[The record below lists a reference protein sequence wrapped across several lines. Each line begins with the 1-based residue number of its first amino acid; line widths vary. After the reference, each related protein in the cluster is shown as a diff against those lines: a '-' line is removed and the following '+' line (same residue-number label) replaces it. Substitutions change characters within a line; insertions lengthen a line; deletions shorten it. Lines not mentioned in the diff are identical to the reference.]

1 VAISKNLFI
10 TDWFY
15 TFVKNEDMRKQLF
28 IQAVLCLLTIQGFGQ
43 TLYTYSGKLINK
55 SNEAIVGAQ
64 LKFLVANRVLCITNV
79 AGEFYLE
86 TEEPLLRVV
95 QIGYQEVQITPEDS
109 LLVLVEK
116 SNLLSAIVVSEN
128 KHSSELKNA
137 TISIEIIRPD
147 LISNTAPT
155 NLEESIGRIN
165 GVQVVDNQPT
175 IRSGSGWSYGAGSR
189 VQVLVDG
196 VPILSGDAG
205 QPLWNFIPTEGVGG
219 VEIIKGASSVIYGSS
234 ALNGV
239 INIKTRRPTNKPFT
253 ELNTSVGFYDLPK
266 RKSLRYKGNK
276 RSSVSNITAY
286 HTGVYGGLGVTLG
299 LNALRDESYKMS
311 DYDNRIRGTLGLR
324 KVVADKNLIYGVNT
338 TYQQGKSG
346 SFLLWESYDLGY
358 TALDSGDTDNNVN
371 RLSVDPYIKWVTGK
385 FSHSL
390 NTRYLGINND
400 VDNGDP
406 AMDQSN
412 SSKLIYADYQSNF
425 SLPKKNFNAIGGL
438 VAINTE
444 TQSPLYNGTQ
454 NASNYAAYL
463 QLEKRWNRLSVSGGA
478 RYEQFMLND
487 RSEGKPVFRA
497 GLNYAA
503 AQFTFLR
510 ASYGQGYRFP
520 SIAESYITTTV
531 GPVSIYPNPEL
542 ESETGTN
549 VEIGIK
555 QGFKIGKIQFLAD
568 VAVFQMTFENMM
580 EFTFGQWG
588 SVVPPLY
595 GAGFI
600 TLNTGK
606 TSVTGSE
613 INLSFQ
619 RKSKNIKIQGFVG
632 YTYADSK
639 ALEPAKTIGVDN
651 INTQQTYRNTSSDT
665 TGDVL
670 KYRPKH
676 LAKADVMV
684 KYKKWTFG
692 LGATYQSAVQNID
705 MAFVNF
711 PISAFVPGIQESI
724 DKEIT
729 AYTIYNARMGYAF
742 SKTWQTNLLVANL
755 FNFEYAIR
763 PADLGSPRTV
773 RLQVTYTIDK
783 AK

>member
-1 VAISKNLFI
+1 
-10 TDWFY
+10 
-15 TFVKNEDMRKQLF
+15 MRKQLL
-28 IQAVLCLLTIQGFGQ
+28 IQAVLCLMTIISLGQ
-43 TLYTYSGKLINK
+43 TRYTYSGKVINE
-55 SNEAIVGAQ
+55 SNEALVGAQ
-64 LKFLVANRVLCITNV
+64 LRLLVANRVLGITNV
-79 AGEFYLE
+79 AGVFYVE
-86 TEEPLLRVV
+86 TDEPSLKVV
-95 QIGYQEVQITPEDS
+95 QIGYMDLQIFPEDS
-109 LLVLVEK
+109 SIVMVEK
-116 SNLLSAIVVSEN
+116 SSLLNTIVVSEN
-128 KHSSELKNA
+128 KRSSELKNA
-137 TISIEIIRPD
+137 TISIEIISPD
-147 LISNTAPT
+147 LIANTAPT

-205 QPLWNFIPTEGVGG
+205 QPLWNFVPTEGVDG

-239 INIKTRRPTNKPFT
+239 INIKTRKPTDKPFT
-253 ELNTSVGFYDLPK
+253 QVNTSVGFYDLPQ
-266 RKSLRYKGNK
+266 RKSLRYRGNK
-276 RSSVSNITAY
+276 RSSISNVTAY
-286 HTGVYGGLGVTLG
+286 HTGMYNGLGVTLG
-299 LNALRDESYKMS
+299 LNALNDESYKMS
-311 DYDNRIRGTLGLR
+311 DYDKRVRGTLGLR
-324 KVVADKNLIYGVNT
+324 KVVANKNLIYGLNA

-358 TALDSGDTDNNVN
+358 TALDSGGTDNKVN
-371 RLSVDPYIKWVTGK
+371 RLNIDPYIKWVKGK

-406 AMDQSN
+406 TIDQSN
-412 SSKLIYADYQSNF
+412 NSDLIYAEYQSSF
-425 SLPKKNFNAIGGL
+425 SLPKKNFGAIGGL

-444 TQSPLYNGTQ
+444 TKSPLYNGTQ
-454 NASNYAAYL
+454 EAINYAAYL
-463 QLEKRWNRLSVSGGA
+463 QLEKRWNRLSASGGA
-478 RYEQFMLND
+478 RYEQFVLNE

-503 AQFTFLR
+503 AQYTFLR
-510 ASYGQGYRFP
+510 ASFGQGYRFP
-520 SIAESYITTTV
+520 SIAESYITTKV
-531 GPVSIYPNPEL
+531 GPVSIYPNPTL

-549 VEIGIK
+549 LEIGIK

-568 VAVFQMTFENMM
+568 LAVFQMTFENMM

-588 SVVPPLY
+588 PVVQPLY
-595 GAGFI
+595 GVGFI

-632 YTYADSK
+632 YTYADSR
-639 ALEPAKTIGVDN
+639 ALEPSRAIGVDN
-651 INTQQTYRNTSSDT
+651 INKQLTYRNTSSDT
-665 TGDVL
+665 TDDVL
-670 KYRPKH
+670 KYRPTH
-676 LAKADVMV
+676 LAKADIMV
-684 KYKKWTFG
+684 GYKNWTFG
-692 LGATYQSAVQNID
+692 LGGTYQSAVQNVD
-705 MAFVNF
+705 LAFVKW
-711 PISAFVPGIQESI
+711 PISDYVPGVQESV
-724 DKEIT
+724 DKELT
-729 AYTIYNARMGYAF
+729 AYTLFNARIGYAF
-742 SKTWQTNLLVANL
+742 SKTWKTNLLVSNIS
-755 FNFEYAIR
+755 NSEYAIR